1 MSRSAV
7 LAAALPKG
15 WPRRVRSAAIHA
27 MSLAHATLT
36 TSRGWVANH
45 WNARVR
51 LKVEIDRLRQLVSLL
66 EEELR
71 IKDSRMLRIPG
82 HERPH
87 YPPIERLAILELRAI
102 RGWSLTQTAN
112 RFLVTTATVSS
123 WMRRLNEEGPGA
135 IVQMPVPVNKFPE
148 FVAYI
153 VQRFKVLCP
162 SLGYVKIAQL
172 LCRAGLHL
180 GTTTVRR
187 MLRHDDAP
195 RTSHQSRKAVGKRVV
210 VGRYPN
216 HVWGCDLTTVPTSF
230 GFWMSALPFSWP
242 QRWPFCWWVAIVADQ
257 YSRRVLG
264 FAIFT
269 QQPTSKAVRAFLAR
283 VIRSVG
289 ACPHHLVT
297 DQGKQFRDKAFRAW
311 CTLRGIGQRFGAIGQ
326 YGSIAV
332 IERLIQTIKN
342 GCTRRLLVPYAKAA
356 LHKELSLFCA
366 WYNERRPHEWL
377 AGATPDEVY
386 ANVTPACV
394 RPRFEPRRK
403 WPARAPCAAPQVK
416 IQGRRGA
423 RLELHVSYLEGRK
436 HLPIVTLERVA

>member
-135 IVQMPVPVNKFPE
+135 IVQMPVPVNKFP
-148 FVAYI
+148 
-153 VQRFKVLCP
+153 
-162 SLGYVKIAQL
+162 
-172 LCRAGLHL
+172 
-180 GTTTVRR
+180 
-187 MLRHDDAP
+187 
-195 RTSHQSRKAVGKRVV
+195 
-210 VGRYPN
+210 
-216 HVWGCDLTTVPTSF
+216 
-230 GFWMSALPFSWP
+230 
-242 QRWPFCWWVAIVADQ
+242 
-257 YSRRVLG
+257 
-264 FAIFT
+264 
-269 QQPTSKAVRAFLAR
+269 
-283 VIRSVG
+283 
-289 ACPHHLVT
+289 
-297 DQGKQFRDKAFRAW
+297 
-311 CTLRGIGQRFGAIGQ
+311 
-326 YGSIAV
+326 
-332 IERLIQTIKN
+332 
-342 GCTRRLLVPYAKAA
+342 
-356 LHKELSLFCA
+356 
-366 WYNERRPHEWL
+366 
-377 AGATPDEVY
+377 
-386 ANVTPACV
+386 
-394 RPRFEPRRK
+394 
-403 WPARAPCAAPQVK
+403 
-416 IQGRRGA
+416 
-423 RLELHVSYLEGRK
+423 
-436 HLPIVTLERVA
+436 

>member
-1 MSRSAV
+1 MAE
-7 LAAALPKG
+7 ACAI
-15 WPRRVRSAAIHA
+15 AAIHA

-51 LKVEIDRLRQLVSLL
+51 LKADNDRLRQEVSLL

-71 IKDSRMLRIPG
+71 IKDSRMTRIPP

-87 YPPIERLAILELRAI
+87 YPPIERLAILELRAV
-102 RGWSLTQTAN
+102 RSWSLTQTAD
-112 RFLVTTATVSS
+112 RFLVSTATVSS
-123 WMRRLNEEGPGA
+123 WMRRVNEEGPSA
-135 IVQMPVPVNKFPE
+135 IVQIGVPVNKFPE

-153 VQRFKVLCP
+153 VQRLKVLCP
-162 SLGYVKIAQL
+162 SLGYAKIAQL

-187 MLRHDDAP
+187 MLRDDLAP
-195 RTSHQSRKAVGKRVV
+195 MVPRSSRKAVAKRVV

-230 GFWMSALPFSWP
+230 GFWTSTLPVALAAALAVLL
-242 QRWPFCWWVAIVADQ
+242 WVAVVADQ
-257 YSRRVLG
+257 YSRRILG
-264 FAIFT
+264 FAIFL
-269 QQPTSKAVRAFLAR
+269 QQPTSKAVREFLSR
-283 VIRSVG
+283 VMRTVT
-289 ACPHHLVT
+289 AHPRHLVT
-297 DQGKQFRDKAFRAW
+297 DQGKQFRDKRFGMW
-311 CTLRGIGQRFGAIGQ
+311 CKRRGIHQRFGAIGQ

-342 GCTRRLLVPYAKAA
+342 DCTRRLLVPYSKTAMR
-356 LHKELSLFCA
+356 KELSLFCT

-386 ANVTPACV
+386 GNVQSACV
-394 RPRFEPRRK
+394 RPRFEPRKK
-403 WPARAPCAAPQVK
+403 WPARSPCAAPQVT
-416 IQGRRGA
+416 IEGRRGA
-423 RLELHVSYLEGRK
+423 RLDLHVSYLEGRK
-436 HLPIVTLERVA
+436 HLPIVSLQRVA